1 MLVNPRPLPCE
12 EAAIRAV
19 DPQADCGRRAKRAT
33 LTAAILGSTLAFVDG
48 SVVNVALPAIEAD
61 LRAGAAAVQWLVS
74 AYQLSLAALLL
85 VGGAAGDR
93 FGRRRIF
100 AIGVGLFAAASL
112 WCGLVSGAG
121 ELIVA
126 RAAQGV
132 GAALLVPSSLALI
145 GAVFDE
151 HERGKAIG
159 TWAAFS
165 ALAAAIGPIL
175 GGFIVDHAT
184 WHWIFLI
191 NPMLALP
198 TLWLALRLV
207 PESRDAQAPRRLDW
221 PGAILAFAG
230 LGCAVYALITAASRG
245 WTHLS
250 TGGMAALGVVLLGVF
265 IAVEARSAAPMMPLS
280 LFRSRVFSGV
290 NLLTLLLYAA
300 LGGAFFFLPF
310 DLVQV
315 HGYSVT
321 QAGAVFLPFTII
333 MAALSRWSGGLIER
347 LGARTPLVV
356 GPAVAAVGYALL
368 ALSGRDGAFWLSFLL
383 PIALVGLGMAIAV
396 APLTT
401 VVINAVPAHRVGVAS
416 GVNNAVASAANLFAV
431 AVLGAVGLAAYGNGI
446 ETRLAA
452 LDAPAEVK
460 QVMEDARGSFV
471 APASLSALPAAQQ
484 AVARAAIADSL
495 SGGIRLVML
504 LSCALAL
511 AAAVCGAATAP
522 PRASPPKR

>member
-1 MLVNPRPLPCE
+1 
-12 EAAIRAV
+12 
-19 DPQADCGRRAKRAT
+19 
-33 LTAAILGSTLAFVDG
+33 
-48 SVVNVALPAIEAD
+48 
-61 LRAGAAAVQWLVS
+61 
-74 AYQLSLAALLL
+74 
-85 VGGAAGDR
+85 
-93 FGRRRIF
+93 
-100 AIGVGLFAAASL
+100 
-112 WCGLVSGAG
+112 
-121 ELIVA
+121 
-126 RAAQGV
+126 
-132 GAALLVPSSLALI
+132 
-145 GAVFDE
+145 VFDE

-191 NPMLALP
+191 NPVLALP

-221 PGAILAFAG
+221 PGAVLAFAG

-245 WTHLS
+245 WAHLS

-368 ALSGRDGAFWLSFLL
+368 ALSGRDGAFWSSFLL

-446 ETRLAA
+446 ETRLAT
-452 LDAPAEVK
+452 LDAPADVRR
-460 QVMEDARGSFV
+460 VIGDARGSFV

-511 AAAVCGAATAP
+511 AAAACGAATAP

>member
-1 MLVNPRPLPCE
+1 
-12 EAAIRAV
+12 
-19 DPQADCGRRAKRAT
+19 
-33 LTAAILGSTLAFVDG
+33 
-48 SVVNVALPAIEAD
+48 
-61 LRAGAAAVQWLVS
+61 
-74 AYQLSLAALLL
+74 LLL

-93 FGRRRIF
+93 FGRRRVF
-100 AIGVGLFAAASL
+100 VIGVALFAVASL

-121 ELIVA
+121 ELVVA

-165 ALAAAIGPIL
+165 ALSAAVGPIL
-175 GGFIVDHAT
+175 GGWIVDHAT

-191 NPMLALP
+191 NPVLALP

-207 PESRDAQAPRRLDW
+207 PESRDAEAPARLDW
-221 PGAILAFAG
+221 PGALLALAG
-230 LGCAVYALITAASRG
+230 LGCVVYALITSASRG
-245 WTHLS
+245 WMDAA
-250 TGGMAALGVVLLGVF
+250 TGGMAMLGVMLLGAFV
-265 IAVEARSAAPMMPLS
+265 AVEARSAAPMMPLG
-280 LFRSRVFSGV
+280 LFRSRVFSGI

-310 DLVQV
+310 DLIQV

-321 QAGAVFLPFTII
+321 QAGAVFLPFTVI
-333 MAALSRWSGGLIER
+333 MAALSRWSGGLIDY

-356 GPAVAAVGYALL
+356 GPAVAAAGYALL
-368 ALSGRDGAFWLSFLL
+368 ALSGRDGSYWSSFLL

-416 GVNNAVASAANLFAV
+416 GVNNAVASVANLFAV
-431 AVLGAVGLAAYGNGI
+431 AVLGAVGLAAYGHGI
-446 ETRLAA
+446 ETRLAR
-452 LDAPAEVK
+452 LDAPAATK
-460 QVMEDARGSFV
+460 QVIADARGSFV
-471 APASLSALPAAQQ
+471 APAALAALPNDQRV
-484 AVARAAIADSL
+484 VARAALADSL
-495 SGGIRLVML
+495 SDGIRLVML

-511 AAAVCGAATAP
+511 AAAACGAATAP
-522 PRASPPKR
+522 PRASTPRR

>member
-33 LTAAILGSTLAFVDG
+33 LIAAILGSSLAFLDG

-61 LRAGAAAVQWLVS
+61 LRAGAAAVQWLVG

-112 WCGLVSGAG
+112 WCGLVSSAG
-121 ELIVA
+121 ELIAA

-151 HERGKAIG
+151 HERGRAIG

-165 ALAAAIGPIL
+165 ALAAAVGPIL
-175 GGFIVDHAT
+175 GGVIVDHAT

-191 NPMLALP
+191 NPVLALP
-198 TLWLALRLV
+198 TLWLAIWHL

-221 PGAILAFAG
+221 PGALLAFAG

-245 WTHLS
+245 WAHVA
-250 TGGMAALGVVLLGVF
+250 TGGMAALGIVLLGAF
-265 IAVEARSAAPMMPLS
+265 IAVEARSAAPMMPLG
-280 LFRSRVFSGV
+280 LFRSRAFSGI

-333 MAALSRWSGGLIER
+333 MAVLSRWSGGLIDW
-347 LGARTPLVV
+347 LGARTPLVA
-356 GPAVAAVGYALL
+356 GPAIAAAGYALL
-368 ALSGRDGAFWLSFLL
+368 ALPGRDGAYWSAFLL
-383 PIALVGLGMAIAV
+383 PVAVVGLGMAIAV

-401 VVINAVPAHRVGVAS
+401 AVINAVPAHRVGVAS
-416 GVNNAVASAANLFAV
+416 GVNNAVASVANLFAV
-431 AVLGAVGLAAYGNGI
+431 ALLGAVGLAAYGNGI

-452 LDAPAEVK
+452 LDAPAEVR
-460 QVMEDARGSFV
+460 QVIADARGSFV
-471 APASLSALPAAQQ
+471 APASLSALPDDRQAA
-484 AVARAAIADSL
+484 VRALIADSL

-504 LSCALAL
+504 LSCGLAL
-511 AAAVCGAATAP
+511 AAAACGAATAP
-522 PRASPPKR
+522 PRASPRRR